1 NGSKSYVDAFLRTLP
16 KNHHVHLGTKIRR
29 VRRKTD
35 GSVSLVFMDGSV
47 EKYDHVVLAVHANQA
62 LDLLKDDATAIEKQ
76 ILGSFQTSRNE
87 VALHLDPTILPAKKS
102 AQAAWNAVIP
112 SVEYNR
118 VRAEIAVGNGDPTE
132 RLLSKSYY
140 SKRRICVHNDMNRL
154 QSITFPGQPGSPGRV
169 IVTLNPLRQPKAIQC
184 QRTYYLPIISSAAVQ
199 ESRQLDLLNKSDNI
213 SFAGAWMGF
222 AFHEDGFSAG

>member
-1 NGSKSYVDAFLRTLP
+1 MTDITRSTHGLLNTITESLKWTTVKNGSKSYVDAFLRTLP

-87 VALHLDPTILPAKKS
+87 VALHLDPTVIVPFHKMIRLSSKSLPDP
-102 AQAAWNAVIP
+102 P
-112 SVEYNR
+112 SQEICPSCVER
-118 VRAEIAVGNGDPTE
+118 RDTE
-132 RLLSKSYY
+132 RGIQSGACGN
-140 SKRRICVHNDMNRL
+140 RR
-154 QSITFPGQPGSPGRV
+154 
-169 IVTLNPLRQPKAIQC
+169 
-184 QRTYYLPIISSAAVQ
+184 
-199 ESRQLDLLNKSDNI
+199 
-213 SFAGAWMGF
+213 W
-222 AFHEDGFSAG
+222 